1 MVHQEKSSCFIKV
14 EFQKVRRLCW
24 CLQQA
29 GGRELCSILF
39 WVCGW
44 CLTVPVPH
52 SVLTFRM
59 SGMGRRDKQPSSQ
72 PHWPKSDISASE
84 SPNLTSTINL
94 CHLSKDTLVRCTVL
108 LFQWDLLLSLC
119 LLLQSLHYA
128 ISSDVSAFMA
138 VCQVKWQSFHGVF
151 SSIVFF
157 LLQRPSPSAC
167 HPSMPFQ
174 MSQSREHL
182 CLTEKV
188 QARGSVLAARVIKK
202 NQLHCPLQNIYLV
215 LT

>member
-44 CLTVPVPH
+44 CLTVP
-52 SVLTFRM
+52 TFRM

-84 SPNLTSTINL
+84 SHNLTSTINL

-119 LLLQSLHYA
+119 LLVQSLHYA

-138 VCQVKWQSFHGVF
+138 ICQVKRQSFHGVF
-151 SSIVFF
+151 SSIVFSCWNVLLPQHVILPCHF
-157 LLQRPSPSAC
+157 RCHSQGSISALQRRCRLEA
-167 HPSMPFQ
+167 PF
-174 MSQSREHL
+174 SLH
-182 CLTEKV
+182 
-188 QARGSVLAARVIKK
+188 GSLKKINCTVLYRTFI
-202 NQLHCPLQNIYLV
+202 
-215 LT
+215 